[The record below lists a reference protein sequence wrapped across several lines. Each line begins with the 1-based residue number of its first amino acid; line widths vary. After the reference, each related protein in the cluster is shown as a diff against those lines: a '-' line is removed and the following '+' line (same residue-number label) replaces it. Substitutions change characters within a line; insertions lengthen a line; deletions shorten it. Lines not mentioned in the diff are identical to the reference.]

1 MDEGL
6 TKWLSPAANVL
17 LNFLVTTGEEV
28 NLVKVYKMN
37 LKSYSHQVAKSPWDS
52 CKVG

>member
-1 MDEGL
+1 MTYRSSSAMDEGL
-6 TKWLSPAANVL
+6 TKWLSPAAYVL

-37 LKSYSHQVAKSPWDS
+37 LKSYRDRKS
-52 CKVG
+52 VV